1 MSRVIVIQD
10 DSADAVKQ
18 TITKYLGTALISIY
32 GRCSASYEGSASA
45 TTELGEK
52 LLLLKKDKTALLH
65 GLQGMKPINWQTTP
79 AISLKVKD
87 NELIIRAESRTK
99 RGSFVEVKFSRIDA
113 VIIYQGEKAQQSLIG
128 SESDLVQ
135 YLEENPDLI
144 IPGFQVLSKERNT
157 EFGYID
163 ILGLDDKGTL
173 TIVEVKRRTAGT
185 KDVQQLRRYVEA
197 ICEQRKESVRGILVA
212 PNIGAKALNYLKSL
226 GFEFRRANLGK
237 IVEDMRNHEQSGPSL
252 EDFLEDPQ

>member
-18 TITKYLGTALISIY
+18 AISKYLGTALISIY
-32 GRCSASYEGSASA
+32 GKCSAFYEGSASA

-65 GLQGMKPINWQTTP
+65 GLQGMKPINWQTSS
-79 AISLKVKD
+79 AISLKAE
-87 NELIIRAESRTK
+87 NGELIIRAESRTK
-99 RGSFVEVKFSRIDA
+99 RGSYIEVRFSTIDA
-113 VIIYQGEKAQQSLIG
+113 IIIYQGEKTQQSLVG
-128 SESDLVQ
+128 SEADLVE
-135 YLEENPDLI
+135 YLERHPNLI
-144 IPGFQVLSKERNT
+144 MPGFQVLSKERNT

-163 ILGLDDKGTL
+163 ILGLDRDGVL

-197 ICEQRKESVRGILVA
+197 LCEQRRESVRGVLVA
-212 PNIGAKALNYLKSL
+212 PGIGFKALNYLKSL
-226 GFEFRRANLGK
+226 GFEFKRANLEK
-237 IVEDMRNHEQSGPSL
+237 IVEEMRNQSRPNVSL
-252 EDFLEDPQ
+252 EYFMEDS

>member
-1 MSRVIVIQD
+1 MSRVIIIQD
-10 DSADAVKQ
+10 ESADTIKQ
-18 TITKYLGTALISIY
+18 TITKYLGMALVSIY

-65 GLQGMKPINWQTTP
+65 GLEGMKPINWQTTS
-79 AISLKVKD
+79 AISLRVKD
-87 NELIIRAESRTK
+87 NELIIRAESRSK
-99 RGSFVEVKFSRIDA
+99 RGSFIEVRFSRIDA
-113 VIIYQGEKAQQSLIG
+113 VIIYQGEKAQQNLIG

-135 YLEENPDLI
+135 YLEKNPDLI
-144 IPGFQVLSKERNT
+144 MPGFQVLSKERNT

-163 ILGLDDKGTL
+163 IMGLDNNGTL

-197 ICEQRKESVRGILVA
+197 ICEQQKESIRGILIA
-212 PNIGAKALNYLKSL
+212 PNIGSKALNYLKSL
-226 GFEFRRANLGK
+226 GFEFKRANLVK
-237 IVEDMRNHEQSGPSL
+237 IVEEMRNRSNSGSSL
-252 EDFLEDPQ
+252 EDFLEDAQ